1 MPRTPE
7 EFNDYVAKEL
17 RTGDKRMNSLA
28 DEITAV
34 KLEQSEFRHLLK
46 ENTDATNAIKA
57 DTAELLEAFHS
68 FKGAMKVLEW
78 IGKAAKPLGYI
89 VGACASVTAFWAA
102 MKSGVT
108 PK

>member
-34 KLEQSEFRHLLK
+34 KREQAESRRLLK

-57 DTAELLEAFHS
+57 DTAELLGVFES
-68 FKGAMKVLEW
+68 FKAALKVLEW

-89 VGACASVTAFWAA
+89 VGACASVAAFWTA